1 MHFQHSTSLACSS
14 FGRRG
19 NQQRSTLNHMEIVN
33 RRSGTL
39 CLGVLL
45 LGLLLWVT
53 LFARLPVAHAQTDTV
68 RFAVIG
74 DYGADTNAEQD
85 VADLVKSWNPDFVIT
100 VGDNNY
106 SDGADS
112 TIDAN
117 IGKYYQS
124 FIFPYTG
131 AYGNGATT

>member
-1 MHFQHSTSLACSS
+1 MQFQRSSPLTCSS

-19 NQQRSTLNHMEIVN
+19 NHQRSSLNHMEAN
-33 RRSGTL
+33 RRSVYL

-100 VGDNNY
+100 VGDN
-106 SDGADS
+106 
-112 TIDAN
+112 
-117 IGKYYQS
+117 
-124 FIFPYTG
+124 
-131 AYGNGATT
+131 